1 MNPSVTDND
10 DGEIIVS
17 LRDKEIRC
25 WSYASD
31 GERRQKMLLAREY
44 VEGWCDSRATAVS
57 LQEGNTHD

>member
-1 MNPSVTDND
+1 MNPRVTDND

-17 LRDKEIRC
+17 MRDKEVRC

-44 VEGWCDSRATAVS
+44 VEGWCDGRDDQLVPSAHR
-57 LQEGNTHD
+57 G